1 MTNRIAFFL
10 ALSLLALFA
19 LDWFVLDRSG
29 LIILGRKLLD
39 LIEFVIFWR

>member
-19 LDWFVLDRSG
+19 LDWFVLDRAG

-39 LIEFVIFWR
+39 LIDFIVFWR